1 MKKKMKTII
10 LKPIN
15 LYLAAVILGLLNGL
29 YGNESLH
36 HIAEFISNAFIHLF
50 KCLGAPIIAVSLITT
65 LSSFS
70 RSEISTAGKKTLFY
84 TITTTTI
91 AALTSMLLYI
101 LIHPQTSIPNNA
113 MTSAASQKTAYL
125 EHIATMIPVNFFSPF
140 IENQVISILFIG
152 IAIGFAIRLIP
163 DKDSQ
168 KTVMQFFKGIQSILF
183 VLTKWVVTI
192 LPIAIFGFVSVSI
205 VQYLN
210 GFKIESLGQYFAV
223 IFLANLIQG
232 FVVLPAWLKLKGIK
246 PFYSMKQMMPA
257 LSVAFFSKSSSGTLP
272 LTMETAEKRLGLNQ
286 SVTRF
291 VLPLCTTINMNG
303 CAAFIFTT
311 VIFIMQ
317 SNGVDI
323 SIGTMFAWVF
333 IATIAAIGNA
343 GVPMGCFFLSASL
356 LTSMNMPVELL
367 GFILPFYNLIDM
379 VETSLNVWSDSCVA
393 NVVNKELTVSPQP
406 YVIDNGQSE
415 SA

>member
-1 MKKKMKTII
+1 MKKLL

-15 LYLAAVILGLLNGL
+15 LYLIAVILGLLNGM
-29 YGNESLH
+29 YGSESMH
-36 HIAEFISNAFIHLF
+36 HIAEFISDVFIHLF

-70 RSEISTAGKKTLFY
+70 GAEISTGGKKTLFY
-84 TITTTTI
+84 TITTTII
-91 AALTSMLLYI
+91 AALTSMALYL
-101 LIHPQTSIPNNA
+101 LIHPQISTLPGDAGS
-113 MTSAASQKTAYL
+113 SAIQKTSYI
-125 EHIATMIPVNFFSPF
+125 EHIANMIPVNFFSPF

-152 IAIGFAIRLIP
+152 IAVGFAIRFIP

-168 KTVMQFFKGIQSILF
+168 KTITQFFKGIQSILF

-192 LPIAIFGFVSVSI
+192 LPIGIFGFVSISF

-223 IFLANLIQG
+223 ILLANLIQG
-232 FVVLPAWLKLKGIK
+232 FIVLPTWLKFKGIK

-272 LTMETAEKRLGLNQ
+272 LTIETAEKRLGLNPK
-286 SVTRF
+286 VTRF

-333 IATIAAIGNA
+333 IATVAAIGNA

-356 LTSMNMPVELL
+356 LTSMNIPIELL

-379 VETSLNVWSDSCVA
+379 VETSLNVWSDSCVV
-393 NVVNKELTVSPQP
+393 NVVNKELTLTPQYAP
-406 YVIDNGQSE
+406 DSGKLTTDTNSL
-415 SA
+415 

>member
-1 MKKKMKTII
+1 MKKLL

-15 LYLAAVILGLLNGL
+15 LYLVAVILGLLNGM
-29 YGNESLH
+29 YGSESMH
-36 HIAEFISNAFIHLF
+36 HLADFISDVFIHLF

-70 RSEISTAGKKTLFY
+70 GTEISTAGRKTLFY
-84 TITTTTI
+84 TITTTII
-91 AALTSMLLYI
+91 AALISMALYL
-101 LIHPQTSIPNNA
+101 LIHPQISTLPGD
-113 MTSAASQKTAYL
+113 AASSAIQKTSYI
-125 EHIATMIPVNFFSPF
+125 EHIANMIPVNFFSPF

-152 IAIGFAIRLIP
+152 IAVGFAIRFIP
-163 DKDSQ
+163 DKESQ
-168 KTVMQFFKGIQSILF
+168 KTITQFFKGIQSILF

-192 LPIAIFGFVSVSI
+192 LPIGIFGFVSISF

-223 IFLANLIQG
+223 ILLANLIQG
-232 FVVLPAWLKLKGIK
+232 FIVLPTWLKFKGIK

-272 LTMETAEKRLGLNQ
+272 LTIETAEKRLGLNPK
-286 SVTRF
+286 VTRF

-356 LTSMNMPVELL
+356 LTSMNMPIELL

-379 VETSLNVWSDSCVA
+379 VETSLNVWSDSCVV
-393 NVVNKELTVSPQP
+393 NVVNKELTLTPQ
-406 YVIDNGQSE
+406 YALDSGKLTTDTNSL
-415 SA
+415 